1 MQNSFHRSSYVLALK
16 HFLSIFDKRTLKA
29 KPVVKPY
36 VEYDMEERR
45 DCKTPLSKPLGDLN
59 CTTSAETYGR

>member
-1 MQNSFHRSSYVLALK
+1 MLALK
-16 HFLSIFDKRTLKA
+16 HFLSIFDKRTLKV

-45 DCKTPLSKPLGDLN
+45 DCKTLLSKPLGDFDGMSS
-59 CTTSAETYGR
+59 TETYGR